1 MGGRPVI
8 VEKSE
13 GAGGGF
19 HLREVS
25 QTLQSCFF
33 FFLSPKSRRIRGG
46 GQIG

>member
-1 MGGRPVI
+1 MGGHRII

-13 GAGGGF
+13 GAGGGS

-33 FFLSPKSRRIRGG
+33 FLAPKSHRIRVG